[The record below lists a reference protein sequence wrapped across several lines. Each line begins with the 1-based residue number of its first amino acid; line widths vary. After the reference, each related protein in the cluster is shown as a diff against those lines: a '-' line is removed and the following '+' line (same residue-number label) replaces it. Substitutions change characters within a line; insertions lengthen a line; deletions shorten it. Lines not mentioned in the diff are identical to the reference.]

1 MYRNYNTGG
10 DDNPLNRTQLY
21 WQQVSLNNHLNAAL
35 SNSLLDSIEMVQLSS
50 LWLIVTGGVEFKPQV
65 NHFSL

>member
-1 MYRNYNTGG
+1 MYPNYNTGG

-50 LWLIVTGGVEFKPQV
+50 LWLIVTGVLEFEPQV
-65 NHFSL
+65 NYFSL